1 MIDPAAN
8 TARGFATLRSWAPSI
23 RIFITELVLEVIS
36 NRYAVLWVT
45 TSIVMPPLDL
55 LFLGFVARAPR
66 KDVEKAPP

>member
-1 MIDPAAN
+1 VIDPAAN
-8 TARGFATLRSWAPSI
+8 TARGFATLRVLARSI
-23 RIFITELVLEVIS
+23 RTFITELELEVIS